1 MITLNELQDT
11 WKTDC
16 KIDELNLGSES
27 IKTAEVHS
35 KYLNHLTNFKLQL
48 RKFESQMLTLRRVK
62 WRYFRGELS
71 KLELDDLGW
80 EQYLGPQPLKNEM
93 QEYLDS
99 DSEIIKINDKL
110 DYVRACLYQCESIMK
125 SLNSR
130 TWDIKN
136 AVEFMKFTNGSF

>member
-1 MITLNELQDT
+1 MITLNELQDA

-27 IKTAEVHS
+27 IKTAELHS

-136 AVEFMKFTNGSF
+136 AVEWTKFTNGSF

>member
-27 IKTAEVHS
+27 IKTAELHS

-136 AVEFMKFTNGSF
+136 AVEFLKFTNGSF

>member
-27 IKTAEVHS
+27 IKTAELHS

-136 AVEFMKFTNGSF
+136 AVEWTKFTNGSF

>member
-1 MITLNELQDT
+1 MITLNELQDQ
-11 WKTDC
+11 WKADC

-27 IKTAEVHS
+27 TKTPELHS
-35 KYLNHLTNFKLQL
+35 KYLNHLTTFKLQL
-48 RKFESQMLTLRRVK
+48 RKYESQMYSLRRIK

-71 KLELDDLGW
+71 REELDNLGW

-99 DSEIIKINDKL
+99 DSDIIKIVDKIE
-110 DYVRACLYQCESIMK
+110 YIKACLYQCEFVMK

-136 AVEFMKFTNGSF
+136 AIEFMKFTNGLM

>member
-27 IKTAEVHS
+27 IKTAELHS

>member
-1 MITLNELQDT
+1 MITLNELQDA

-27 IKTAEVHS
+27 IKTAELHS

>member
-1 MITLNELQDT
+1 MITLNELQDQ

-27 IKTAEVHS
+27 TKTPELHA
-35 KYLNHLTNFKLQL
+35 KYLNYLTTFKLQL
-48 RKFESQMLTLRRVK
+48 RKYESQMYSLRRIK

-71 KLELDDLGW
+71 REELENLGW

-99 DSEIIKINDKL
+99 DSDIIKIVDKIE
-110 DYVRACLYQCESIMK
+110 YIKACLYQCEFIMK

-136 AVEFMKFTNGSF
+136 AVEWTKFTNGLM

>member
-27 IKTAEVHS
+27 IKTAELHS

-80 EQYLGPQPLKNEM
+80 DQYLGPQPLKNEM

-136 AVEFMKFTNGSF
+136 AVEWTKFTNGSF

>member
-1 MITLNELQDT
+1 MITLNELQDQ
-11 WKTDC
+11 WKADC

-27 IKTAEVHS
+27 TKTPELHS
-35 KYLNHLTNFKLQL
+35 KYLNHLTTFKLQL
-48 RKFESQMLTLRRVK
+48 RKYESQMYSLRRIK

-71 KLELDDLGW
+71 REELDNLGW

-99 DSEIIKINDKL
+99 DSDIIKIVDKIE
-110 DYVRACLYQCESIMK
+110 YIKACLYQCEFIMK

-136 AVEFMKFTNGSF
+136 AIEFMKFTNGLM